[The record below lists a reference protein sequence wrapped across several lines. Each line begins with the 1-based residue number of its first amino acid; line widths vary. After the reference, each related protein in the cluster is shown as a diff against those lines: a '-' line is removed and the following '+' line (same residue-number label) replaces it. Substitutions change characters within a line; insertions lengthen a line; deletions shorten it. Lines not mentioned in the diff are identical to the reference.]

1 VNWSSVFCMFG
12 MALTRPSLTMQLKS
26 GMDVFAHACWQKAD
40 TSSNYCDNIQPYD
53 KRRLC
58 FCQMLHDFQIFFW
71 KLPQFHTSN
80 FCRVVWQHTE
90 VVMGSVILVLLEIY
104 LAFQHWKNFE
114 NPLRIDKVITMSLE
128 YYFFGT
134 QCITNYWSKVSDFS
148 SFLPIIFFEAPQ
160 RDSPETYG
168 MNVGSKKLQFPGYL
182 MVKTATS
189 SVCRICLVFYHV
201 SVRWASTT
209 VLNSLRSIGAY
220 MCA

>member
-1 VNWSSVFCMFG
+1 MNWSSVFCMFG

-114 NPLRIDKVITMSLE
+114 NPLRIDNVIATSVVD
-128 YYFFGT
+128 YFFGT
-134 QCITNYWSKVSDFS
+134 QCTH
-148 SFLPIIFFEAPQ
+148 
-160 RDSPETYG
+160 SPEGDTAAALAECALSECSCCYVNPDLL
-168 MNVGSKKLQFPGYL
+168 NVNFIP
-182 MVKTATS
+182 
-189 SVCRICLVFYHV
+189 RITRVTHV
-201 SVRWASTT
+201 A
-209 VLNSLRSIGAY
+209 
-220 MCA
+220 